1 MQKEL
6 KLIWLCAEEDFRK
19 KDVLAGALEVDLTYV
34 SMVHGLQAGPIPS
47 TGPDQLP
54 ENATLENKTT
64 QSAF

>member
-1 MQKEL
+1 
-6 KLIWLCAEEDFRK
+6 
-19 KDVLAGALEVDLTYV
+19 
-34 SMVHGLQAGPIPS
+34 MVHGLQAGPIPS